1 MDLQSLYDTQTRRM
15 KDEIVEITTKRD
27 EANDRITQVEKTVL
41 QILTD
46 FIVEQFYDPDSLI
59 PLLPEV
65 GRAQNFHR
73 WLYLDSRSGSQ
84 DRKRLDVDHQT
95 SEMVAMC
102 ARRKEIG

>member
-73 WLYLDSRSGSQ
+73 
-84 DRKRLDVDHQT
+84 
-95 SEMVAMC
+95 
-102 ARRKEIG
+102 